1 MEEPDA
7 VSLDAVSSVAGLESG
22 PLRWLAQADTSLE
35 AVLAGLAGCAEEA
48 AFDLVVELVR
58 LASRLQGLTI
68 RAQVHLARLRPA
80 PSGDG
85 DESGGAYSE
94 FLADELAAELSQ
106 SPRTAS
112 GRLAQAW
119 DIAHQVPDAL
129 DALTSGQLD
138 YPRLLALHDVTRA
151 LSDGQRATVEAQ
163 MLAGGRLKSPSQ
175 WRRKLHRMVTRI
187 DPDAAARRRKEA
199 HAQRGVAVQA
209 LEDGMGLL
217 SATLTAQDARAIF
230 ERIDRIAKADARV
243 DGDGRPIDARR
254 ADVLAALLLGNRRE
268 LVKVEIQVI
277 AAVGTLA
284 GLDDNPAEL
293 VGHGPIPATVGR
305 MLAADAN
312 WRRVLTDPDTGTV
325 LDLGHRRIP
334 TPALARLIRHRDTR
348 CVFPGCGMP
357 ATCCDID
364 HTVAHATGG
373 RTALDNLG
381 LLCRHHHSAKHR
393 GGWTLNQP
401 EAGVFIWMSPAG
413 RTYHLDINTNEEEGL
428 LLPEGEKGDA
438 SSMQPCPRPH
448 AESTVNGGRPKEI
461 RVRSKII
468 GDPCRGHI
476 GHPVADLAESVGHR
490 WSVA

>member
-1 MEEPDA
+1 MP
-7 VSLDAVSSVAGLESG
+7 
-22 PLRWLAQADTSLE
+22 
-35 AVLAGLAGCAEEA
+35 AGLAGCAEEA

-80 PSGDG
+80 PSDDG
-85 DESGGAYSE
+85 DESGGPYSE
-94 FLADELAAELSQ
+94 FLAAELGQ

-112 GRLAQAW
+112 GRLARAW

-138 YPRLLALHDVTRA
+138 YPRLLALHDVTQA

-175 WRRKLHRMVTRI
+175 WRRKLHRMVARI

-217 SATLTAQDARAIF
+217 SATLAAHDAHAIF
-230 ERIDRIAKADARV
+230 ERIDRIAKADARA
-243 DGDGRPIDARR
+243 DGDRRPIDARR

-381 LLCRHHHSAKHR
+381 LLCRHHHSAKQGR
-393 GGWTLNQP
+393 GCHFSRSCRRGSQVVSAVAADWRDSRAVTACDQ
-401 EAGVFIWMSPAG
+401 S
-413 RTYHLDINTNEEEGL
+413 RS
-428 LLPEGEKGDA
+428 A
-438 SSMQPCPRPH
+438 SRLSKPSRQIRPG
-448 AESTVNGGRPKEI
+448 AGGRRRNRSRDTPDGRRRGRISRSMGPAQLRGKDRRPTGRETGGPPCGHGF
-461 RVRSKII
+461 RDTVRA
-468 GDPCRGHI
+468 G
-476 GHPVADLAESVGHR
+476 
-490 WSVA
+490 